1 MTINII
7 QGDEN
12 TFVGI
17 DEIADG
23 EAFLL
28 TQVENGKNTDQIL
41 MNRQCAIELINELKE
56 MIGEHDWI

>member
-1 MTINII
+1 MNII
-7 QGDEN
+7 EGDKN
-12 TFVGI
+12 TYVGI

-41 MNRQCAIELINELKE
+41 INRQCAIELINELKE
-56 MIGEHDWI
+56 MIGEDELF